1 MNEGFES
8 EPQRMK
14 CRRALLCCT
23 VFPVFC
29 TVWFSVG
36 QPPLEHMLVKDN
48 GGDPI

>member
-8 EPQRMK
+8 ELQRMK

-29 TVWFSVG
+29 TVWLSVG
-36 QPPLEHMLVKDN
+36 QLPLEHMLVKDS